1 MTNFNHQRTSAI
13 NWDFQTAI
21 ATLDR
26 KAMED
31 ILTTQFYAHGVFTA
45 IACCSY
51 KGVPLYLIRCKNG
64 VSYVCTRAQALYF
77 ISHLNEHGVHF
88 KFTDDATAFRVFPP
102 LVNIQHKD
110 KGAQYGTHY
119 ISLAKSKEYKDAP
132 AVLPL

>member
-1 MTNFNHQRTSAI
+1 MTNFNYQRTSSI

-21 ATLDR
+21 ATLDH
-26 KAMED
+26 KVMED
-31 ILTTQFYAHGVFTA
+31 ILTTQFCRYGVSSD
-45 IACCSY
+45 IACCSH

-64 VSYVCTRAQALYF
+64 VSYVCTRAQAFYF
-77 ISHLNEHGVHF
+77 MTHLNEHGVHF
-88 KFTDDATAFRVFPP
+88 KFTDDATAFRVFPA

-119 ISLAKSKEYKDAP
+119 VSLAKSQDYKDAP